1 MTHAFSTQ
9 RMNSDSGLSDVA
21 DGLKNKDSY
30 KNGKFAY
37 LTSLSEVKNYINL
50 LTTASKFSDE

>member
-30 KNGKFAY
+30 KNGN
-37 LTSLSEVKNYINL
+37 LTWGEKLCN
-50 LTTASKFSDE
+50 

>member
-30 KNGKFAY
+30 KNGKLAY
-37 LTSLSEVKNYINL
+37 FTRGWEMSIYSPL
-50 LTTASKFSDE
+50 

>member
-30 KNGKFAY
+30 KNGEFAY
-37 LTSLSEVKNYINL
+37 LTWGEKLYN
-50 LTTASKFSDE
+50 